1 MINSSDNIDP
11 QARGFKNGSYL
22 KRQITILSESE
33 ALLTDKLTGDEKKA
47 FLSFVNSSDIIL
59 GESELDS
66 FMVGFRLGAWFIL
79 DTFVYN
85 DMPYEDFLKEEIKVQ
100 SLIQFSDSLAAWKP
114 RGCKS
119 ILRGAFHRQGVQNFI
134 IYSAFMHNS
143 QNHTL

>member
-1 MINSSDNIDP
+1 MIHYKAAVKARNRWMINSSDNIDP

-47 FLSFVNSSDIIL
+47 FLSFVNLSDIIL

-100 SLIQFSDSLAAWKP
+100 SLIQFSDSLAA
-114 RGCKS
+114 
-119 ILRGAFHRQGVQNFI
+119 
-134 IYSAFMHNS
+134 
-143 QNHTL
+143 